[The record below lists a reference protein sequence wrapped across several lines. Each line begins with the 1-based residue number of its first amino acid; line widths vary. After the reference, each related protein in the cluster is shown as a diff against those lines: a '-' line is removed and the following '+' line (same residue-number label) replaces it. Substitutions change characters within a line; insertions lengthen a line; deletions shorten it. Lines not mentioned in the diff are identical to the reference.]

1 MDYYNKNE
9 TAKILNTT
17 LDKLKD
23 DYINTGLLKPM
34 KIGGKIVFE
43 KKHVLKANIR
53 AAGIK
58 LTSSGKSLN
67 LIAIFSILSVL
78 SNLIMTFVI
87 KVDSPESIEFQ
98 KNIVI
103 AINSIFG
110 VIIFVCFINT
120 SGCLRKSGEFL
131 SR

>member
-1 MDYYNKNE
+1 MDYYNKGE
-9 TAKILNTT
+9 AAKILNTS

-23 DYINTGLLKPM
+23 DYIDTGLLKPM

-43 KKHVLKANIR
+43 KKRVQKANIR
-53 AAGIK
+53 AAGKK

-78 SNLIMTFVI
+78 SNLIITFSI
-87 KVDSPESIEFQ
+87 EADSPESIELQ

-120 SGCLRKSGEFL
+120 SSCLRKSGEFL
-131 SR
+131 NR